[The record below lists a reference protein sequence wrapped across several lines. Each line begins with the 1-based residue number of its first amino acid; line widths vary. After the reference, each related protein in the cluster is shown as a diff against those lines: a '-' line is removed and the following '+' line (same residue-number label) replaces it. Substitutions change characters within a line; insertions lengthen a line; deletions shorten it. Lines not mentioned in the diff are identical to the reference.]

1 MSQLDYDEHFTL
13 TLGIIGDT
21 GATLPQAGD
30 TAFEY
35 GGAKWKVQTVA
46 YNGEYNAKKRW
57 TITAERWHNWPS

>member
-1 MSQLDYDEHFTL
+1 M

-21 GATLPQAGD
+21 AATLPQAGD

-35 GGAKWKVQTVA
+35 AGAKWKVQTVA